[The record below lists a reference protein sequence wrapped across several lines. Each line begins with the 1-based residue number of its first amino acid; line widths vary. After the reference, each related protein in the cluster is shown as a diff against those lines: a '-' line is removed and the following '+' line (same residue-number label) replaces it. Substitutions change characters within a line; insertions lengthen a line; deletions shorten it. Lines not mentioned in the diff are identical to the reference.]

1 MKPQHLFSIAFALGL
16 AAVIWVAGTAI
27 GGNPLVL
34 VMTLVIGGVFTVGAL
49 ELRRH
54 RAQTRVLNQALST
67 VTDDSTDLSAWLA
80 ELPEALRQPVRQ
92 RVQGE
97 RVAPPVPVVT
107 PYLVGLLVML
117 GMLGTFLGMVVT
129 LSGTAFALQSL
140 TDIQGIR
147 VAFSEPI
154 KGLGLAFGASVAGVA
169 TSAMLGL
176 MSTLVRRERLLAWR
190 QIDELSN
197 GHWQAFNQRHQLQQA
212 WVKLQANTQALPQL
226 VEQMGQWMSR
236 VEALQTQFHAQWLAQ
251 QDRHQREVEQAH
263 QTLATNVEQTLGQ
276 HLSRSTEQTA
286 EQLRAL
292 ASDTL
297 GQMAHSNQQTAEQ
310 LRALAGD
317 ALGQLVQGSQQTAE
331 QLRALAGDTLGQV
344 AHSNQQTAE
353 QLRKL
358 ANDTLGQLAQ
368 GSQQTAEQLKAVADD
383 TMALLGAQAEQVHR
397 SLTLAHEQLLQNQQ
411 VQSQAHLARI
421 EAQLVE
427 HLGQL
432 GTALEAPLT
441 RLIDISTQAPQAAAE
456 VIGELRQRI
465 NASMARD
472 NELLAE
478 RAQIMD
484 HLAQAS
490 QSFGQ
495 QVQSQGQLMGELS
508 AQLRASAIEVASL
521 GESFGAAVQTLHQTQ
536 DQTLAQLQQLE
547 AALGQSIN
555 RSDEQM
561 AYYVAQAREVIELS
575 LAAQKPMIESLE
587 RVSRRLSPE
596 EA

>member
-1 MKPQHLFSIAFALGL
+1 MKPQQLFSIAFALGL
-16 AAVIWVAGTAI
+16 AAVIWVASTAI

-34 VMTLVIGGVFTVGAL
+34 VMTLVIGGVFTIGAF

-54 RAQTRVLNQALST
+54 RAQTRVLSLALAAETAASI
-67 VTDDSTDLSAWLA
+67 DLSSWLA
-80 ELPEALRQPVRQ
+80 QLPEDLRQPVRQ
-92 RVQGE
+92 RIQGD
-97 RVAPPVPVVT
+97 RVSPPAPTVT

-176 MSTLVRRERLLAWR
+176 MSTLVRRERMLVWR
-190 QIDELSN
+190 QIDAHAN
-197 GHWQAFNQRHQLQQA
+197 GQWQVFNQHHQLQQV
-212 WVKLQANTQALPQL
+212 WGKLQANTQALPQL
-226 VEQMGQWMSR
+226 VEHMGQWMSR
-236 VEALQTQFHAQWLAQ
+236 IETLQTQFHDQWLAQ
-251 QDRHQREVEQAH
+251 QERHQREVEQAH
-263 QTLATNVEQTLGQ
+263 HKLAANVEQTLGLQ
-276 HLSRSTEQTA
+276 LSRSAEQIA
-286 EQLRAL
+286 VQLRAL

-297 GQMAHSNQQTAEQ
+297 GQVAQSHLQTAEQ
-310 LRALAGD
+310 LR
-317 ALGQLVQGSQQTAE
+317 S
-331 QLRALAGDTLGQV
+331 V
-344 AHSNQQTAE
+344 ASN
-353 QLRKL
+353 
-358 ANDTLGQLAQ
+358 
-368 GSQQTAEQLKAVADD
+368 
-383 TMALLGAQAEQVHR
+383 TMAQLGAQTEQVHR
-397 SLTLAHEQLLQNQQ
+397 SLTQAHEQLLQNQQ
-411 VQSQAHLARI
+411 TQSQVHLGLI

-432 GTALEAPLT
+432 GASLEAPLA
-441 RLIDISTQAPQAAAE
+441 RLIDISSQAPQAAAE

-465 NASMARD
+465 NASMTRD

-478 RAQIMD
+478 RTQIMD

-521 GESFGAAVQTLHQTQ
+521 SESFGAAVQTLHQSQ
-536 DQTLAQLQQLE
+536 DQTLAQLQLLE
-547 AALGQSIN
+547 AALGQSIT

-561 AYYVAQAREVIELS
+561 TYYVKQAREVIELS
-575 LAAQKPMIESLE
+575 LAAQKPMLETLE